1 MDNQPQFGV
10 RMNAES
16 APEMFAPNLATPLP
30 ADVLSVAPPDDA
42 AGQIKSAC
50 SQYQHSLLRYLR
62 QSDDSNS
69 VQALR
74 SAVETVLNCLPQDDS
89 RAFWWIAGGLLD
101 CIAAGLPAE
110 LNARKLLARIDR
122 HMHAVAKGGA
132 AEVADVVKEMLY
144 LIARSDNAGE
154 RVAQIKR
161 HYALESESPAPAEP
175 VNVVQVLA
183 DMREQFHLAE
193 ENWEGCALGDAS
205 AYIKFIKSVKSLA
218 QQSEQLA
225 PDTLQQLT
233 RQIQAV
239 SLQVSAPEHV
249 RPIAMDMAMALL
261 LLGNGIEQYDHL
273 GDSFQEQARILCE
286 RMLATLNN
294 RPEDTQS
301 FGELIGLHSRMQ
313 ADVVVMPL
321 MREILVNLQQVKQGL
336 DGFFGDASKRNEQ
349 SALLRL
355 LAQMRGGLRFLSLAQ
370 AEKLLVAMQERVRIL
385 EQAKT
390 APKPTEM
397 AALSGSLDA
406 LENYLQQLPQTQ
418 QRESAALQT
427 ALDALARLQQAE
439 SSPTI
444 AAEQPGVAE
453 DLPHAQDVDHEL
465 LEVFLEEAQEAL
477 QAMRD
482 NMRLCQANPAGN
494 EPLAGIRRGFH
505 TLKGS
510 GRMVGLTDLGEVAWA
525 VERAMNKWLRDNKPA
540 TPELLGFIGLAAEK
554 FSGWIEALKS
564 RGSVQVEAAEL
575 VEMARRIEQG
585 VEPEA
590 TAPQETPAAPEPVV
604 IGNVTLDPVLF
615 KISSEEAQQNV
626 AVLQEQLVALC
637 ATEPPAIQ
645 YDFMRAAHTLAGIAR
660 TTGFPDVVMVAHSLE
675 RWLQARME
683 QPFTLNEEQ
692 TQMLR
697 ETVAALQE
705 MVGQI
710 CARQVPSSHGKLVG
724 QLLANKDKL
733 REEESLAQ
741 AIGNALTAMQQAA
754 PATVFGK
761 TDKPQVR
768 DDVDEQLLPV
778 FLEEADDLMPKI
790 GAALRAWRETPQDT
804 QQSDLLKRLLH
815 TLKGSARMAGAMR
828 IGEVAHEME
837 DRVLAVA
844 RMQDQAGYWNELED
858 DFDRIGGMIEG
869 LRSGEV
875 AEPAAVEEEV
885 AQPAEIEVRAE
896 RATPEV
902 AAANMLRVRADVVD
916 RLVNEAGEISV
927 ARSRMEAEMN
937 AFKEGLL
944 ELTGSV
950 TRLREQLRE
959 VEMQAE
965 SQMQARVRL
974 AKEDAEHFDPL
985 EFDRF
990 TRLQELTR
998 AMHESVHDVQTVQQ
1012 SLLGNMD
1019 EAAAA
1024 MSAQARLN
1032 RELHQGLMN
1041 VRMVPFAS
1049 ISERLY
1055 RIVRQTGKELGK
1067 RANLELQGAEVEL
1080 DRSVLEKM
1088 TAPFEHLLR
1097 NAVAHG
1103 MESEAQRQRS
1113 GKAPIGEIRL
1123 HVRQENNE
1131 VVFEFSDDGAGLNY
1145 AALREKA
1152 IAKGLLQADEAA
1164 DNAQLAQL
1172 IFASGIS
1179 TATEVTEVAGR
1190 GIGMDVV
1197 RSEIAG
1203 LGGRIEVRSES
1214 GHGTQFIIHLPLTLA
1229 VTQVLMVRSGDDI
1242 YAIPSATI
1250 EQVRQVKQAEMDN
1263 LYHEGK
1269 AVWQGKNYPLHYLP
1283 RLLGDAER
1291 VAENRPHNAL
1301 LLLRGGEQGIALH
1314 VDELLG
1320 NREAVVKNTGP
1331 QLARLP
1337 GIAGA
1342 TVTGNGAV
1350 VLILNPVQLAQRA
1363 ATAPLQATG
1372 VAPVKLRRQP
1382 LVMVVD
1388 DSLTVRKISTRLL
1401 TRAGYQ
1407 VVTAKDGLDALE
1419 QLGDISPD
1427 VMLLDIE
1434 MPRMDGFELTRQ
1446 LREDPKTR
1454 DLPIIIITSRIA
1466 EKHRN
1471 YAQELG
1477 VSAYLGKPYQ
1487 EEDLL
1492 QRIAAIVAAR

>member
-16 APEMFAPNLATPLP
+16 APEMFAPNLAVPLP
-30 ADVLSVAPPDDA
+30 AEVLSVAPADDA
-42 AGQIKSAC
+42 ASQIKLAC

-132 AEVADVVKEMLY
+132 ADVSAVVSEMLDF
-144 LIARSDNAGE
+144 IARSNNAGA
-154 RVAQIKR
+154 RVAQIKQ
-161 HYALESESPAPAEP
+161 HYALKSDLPAPTPAQL
-175 VNVVQVLA
+175 VDVAQVLA
-183 DMREQFHLAE
+183 DMREQFRLAE
-193 ENWEGCALGDAS
+193 ENWEGCAIGDAS
-205 AYIKFIKSVKSLA
+205 AYIKFIKSVNTLA

-261 LLGNGIEQYDHL
+261 LLGNGIEQYAHL

-294 RPEDTQS
+294 RSQDTQS
-301 FGELIGLHSRMQ
+301 FDKLIGLHSRMQ
-313 ADVVVMPL
+313 ADVVMMPL
-321 MREILVNLQQVKQGL
+321 LREILVNLQQAKQML
-336 DGFFGDASKRNEQ
+336 GDAAKRNEQ
-349 SALLRL
+349 STLLRL

-370 AEKLLVAMQERVRIL
+370 AEQLLAAMQERARLL

-406 LENYLQQLPQTQ
+406 LENYLQQPSQ

-427 ALDALARLQQAE
+427 ALDALAKLQHAE
-439 SSPTI
+439 ASPALPAEQQG
-444 AAEQPGVAE
+444 AAEA
-453 DLPHAQDVDHEL
+453 LPHAQDVDHEL

-482 NMRLCQANPAGN
+482 NMQLCQTNPDSN

-525 VERAMNKWLRDNKPA
+525 VERAMNKWLRDNKAA
-540 TPELLGFIGLAAEK
+540 TPELLHFIGLAAEK
-554 FSGWIEALKS
+554 FSGWIAALQS

-575 VEMARRIEQG
+575 VEMAQRIEQG
-585 VEPEA
+585 VTQEVVA
-590 TAPQETPAAPEPVV
+590 AVPQEAPAAPEPVV
-604 IGNVTLDPVLF
+604 IGDVKLDPVLF
-615 KISSEEAQQNV
+615 KISSEEAKQNV
-626 AVLQEQLVALC
+626 AVLQEQLAELC
-637 ATEPPAIQ
+637 AAEPPAIQ

-683 QPFTLNEEQ
+683 QSFTLNDEQ

-697 ETVAALQE
+697 ETVDALQE
-705 MVGQI
+705 MVAQI
-710 CARQVPSSHGKLVG
+710 CARQMPSPHGKLVG

-778 FLEEADDLMPKI
+778 FLEEADDLLPKI
-790 GAALRAWRETPQDT
+790 GAALRAWRESPHDT

-828 IGEVAHEME
+828 IGEIGHEME
-837 DRVLAVA
+837 DRVLAA
-844 RMQDQAGYWNELED
+844 AKMQDQAGYWNELED

-869 LRSGEV
+869 LRIGEI
-875 AEPAAVEEEV
+875 AKSAAVEEE
-885 AQPAEIEVRAE
+885 ATQPAKVEAHVE

-950 TRLREQLRE
+950 MRLREQLRE

-1113 GKAPIGEIRL
+1113 GKALIGEIRL
-1123 HVRQENNE
+1123 YVRQENNE

-1179 TATEVTEVAGR
+1179 TASEVTEVAGR

-1203 LGGRIEVRSES
+1203 LGGRIEVHSES
-1214 GHGTQFIIHLPLTLA
+1214 GRGTQFIIHLPLTLA

-1242 YAIPSATI
+1242 YAIPAATI

-1263 LYHEGK
+1263 LYREGK

-1350 VLILNPVQLAQRA
+1350 VLILNPVQLAQRMA
-1363 ATAPLQATG
+1363 AAPLQATPA
-1372 VAPVKLRRQP
+1372 APVKLRRQP

-1419 QLGDISPD
+1419 QLDDISPD

>member
-1 MDNQPQFGV
+1 MQAGV
-10 RMNAES
+10 VM
-16 APEMFAPNLATPLP
+16 TPL
-30 ADVLSVAPPDDA
+30 
-42 AGQIKSAC
+42 I
-50 SQYQHSLLRYLR
+50 
-62 QSDDSNS
+62 
-69 VQALR
+69 
-74 SAVETVLNCLPQDDS
+74 
-89 RAFWWIAGGLLD
+89 
-101 CIAAGLPAE
+101 
-110 LNARKLLARIDR
+110 
-122 HMHAVAKGGA
+122 
-132 AEVADVVKEMLY
+132 
-144 LIARSDNAGE
+144 
-154 RVAQIKR
+154 
-161 HYALESESPAPAEP
+161 
-175 VNVVQVLA
+175 
-183 DMREQFHLAE
+183 RE
-193 ENWEGCALGDAS
+193 
-205 AYIKFIKSVKSLA
+205 
-218 QQSEQLA
+218 
-225 PDTLQQLT
+225 
-233 RQIQAV
+233 IQA
-239 SLQVSAPEHV
+239 
-249 RPIAMDMAMALL
+249 
-261 LLGNGIEQYDHL
+261 
-273 GDSFQEQARILCE
+273 
-286 RMLATLNN
+286 
-294 RPEDTQS
+294 
-301 FGELIGLHSRMQ
+301 
-313 ADVVVMPL
+313 
-321 MREILVNLQQVKQGL
+321 NLQQVKQGL
-336 DGFFGDASKRNEQ
+336 DAYAAKRDGQ
-349 SALLRL
+349 SALPRL

-370 AEKLLVAMQERVRIL
+370 AENLLSAMQERARL
-385 EQAKT
+385 MEQAKT

-406 LENYLQQLPQTQ
+406 LENYLQQLPQAQ
-418 QRESAALQT
+418 QSESAALQT
-427 ALDALARLQQAE
+427 ALDALAKLQHAE
-439 SSPTI
+439 TSPAI
-444 AAEQPGVAE
+444 AAEQPGAAE
-453 DLPHAQDVDHEL
+453 ALPQAQDVDHEL

-482 NMRLCQANPAGN
+482 NMQLCQTNPVGN

-525 VERAMNKWLRDNKPA
+525 VERAMNKWLRDSKPA
-540 TPELLGFIGLAAEK
+540 SPELLHFIGLAAEK
-554 FSGWIEALKS
+554 FSGWIDGLKS

-575 VEMARRIEQG
+575 VEMAQRIEQG
-585 VEPEA
+585 AAPEA
-590 TAPQETPAAPEPVV
+590 VAAVPQQASAAPEPVV
-604 IGNVTLDPVLF
+604 IGNVSLDPVLF
-615 KISSEEAQQNV
+615 KISSEEAKQNV
-626 AVLQEQLVALC
+626 AVLQEQLAALY
-637 ATEPPAIQ
+637 AAEPPAIQ

-683 QPFTLNEEQ
+683 QPFTLNDEQ

-697 ETVAALQE
+697 ETVDALQE
-705 MVGQI
+705 MVEQI
-710 CARQVPSSHGKLVG
+710 CARQTPSPHGKLVG

-733 REEESLAQ
+733 RDEESLAQ
-741 AIGNALTAMQQAA
+741 AIGNVLTAMQQAA
-754 PATVFGK
+754 PATVFGQ
-761 TDKPQVR
+761 TDKPQVL
-768 DDVDEQLLPV
+768 DDVDGQLLPV

-790 GAALRAWRETPQDT
+790 GAALRAWRESPHDT

-815 TLKGSARMAGAMR
+815 TIKGSARMAGAMR
-828 IGEVAHEME
+828 IGEIAHEME
-837 DRVLAVA
+837 DRVLAA
-844 RMQDQAGYWNELED
+844 AKLQDQAGYWNGLED

-869 LRSGEV
+869 LRGGAA
-875 AEPAAVEEEV
+875 AEPAVAEEETV
-885 AQPAEIEVRAE
+885 QPAEAEARAE
-896 RATPEV
+896 RAAPEI
-902 AAANMLRVRADVVD
+902 AAANMLRVRAEVVD

-965 SQMQARVRL
+965 SQMQARVRQ

-1012 SLLGNMD
+1012 SLLDNMD

-1103 MESEAQRQRS
+1103 MESEAQRQRG

-1131 VVFEFSDDGAGLNY
+1131 VVFEFGDDGAGLNY
-1145 AALREKA
+1145 AALREKG
-1152 IAKGLLQADEAA
+1152 IARGLLQADEAA

-1172 IFASGIS
+1172 IFAPGIS
-1179 TATEVTEVAGR
+1179 TATEVSEVAGR

-1203 LGGRIEVRSES
+1203 LGGRIEVSSES
-1214 GHGTQFIIHLPLTLA
+1214 GRGTQFIIHLPLTLA
-1229 VTQVLMVRSGDDI
+1229 VTQVLMVRSGEDI
-1242 YAIPSATI
+1242 YAIPSAAI
-1250 EQVRQVKQAEMDN
+1250 EQVRQVKAAEMDS
-1263 LYHEGK
+1263 LYRAGQVE
-1269 AVWQGKNYPLHYLP
+1269 WQGKRYPLHYLP

-1301 LLLRGGEQGIALH
+1301 LLLRGGGQSIALH

-1342 TVTGNGAV
+1342 TVSGNGAV
-1350 VLILNPVQLAQRA
+1350 VLILNPVQLAQRMA
-1363 ATAPLQATG
+1363 AAPLPATHA
-1372 VAPVKLRRQP
+1372 APVKLRRQP